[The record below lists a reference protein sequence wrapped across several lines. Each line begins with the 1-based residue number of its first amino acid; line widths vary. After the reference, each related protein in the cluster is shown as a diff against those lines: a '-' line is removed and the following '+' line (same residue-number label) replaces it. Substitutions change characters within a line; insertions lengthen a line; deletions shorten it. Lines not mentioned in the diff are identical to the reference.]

1 MTEEHSNDQQENP
14 MESSGPRRID
24 VEGAAESTAS
34 DDRRSRQELEQ
45 QLELAQA
52 EIERLQDQ
60 SLRRQADLANYRRRA
75 QREIAES
82 VGVGQGRVLER
93 LVPIIDDFERAV
105 GVEAEDARAYHEGM
119 ELILRTMHK
128 MLEHLGVQRLDP
140 SGEAFDP
147 QFHEA
152 IARQESEDVPEG
164 RILDVYQSGYT
175 LGDRLIRPAAVVVAY
190 GGPLAD
196 DQAAAEDV
204 AATDVGEPDDG

>member
-1 MTEEHSNDQQENP
+1 MSEEHSNEQQKRP
-14 MESSGPRRID
+14 MEGSGPRRID
-24 VEGAAESTAS
+24 VEGADETKA
-34 DDRRSRQELEQ
+34 DDRLSREELES
-45 QLELAQA
+45 QLEAAQA

-60 SLRRQADLANYRRRA
+60 SLRRQAELANFRRRA
-75 QREIAES
+75 QKEIAES

-128 MLEHLGVQRLDP
+128 MLEHLGVQRMDP
-140 SGEAFDP
+140 RGEPFDP

-152 IARQESEDVPEG
+152 IARQESKDVAEG

-175 LGDRLIRPAAVVVAY
+175 LDDRLIRPAAVVVAY
-190 GGPLAD
+190 GGPAAD
-196 DQAAAEDV
+196 DQAAAAADV
-204 AATDVGEPDDG
+204 AATDAGEPDDG